1 MRSEPTMPNPASSP
15 RWLSIIGIG
24 EDGVEGLSRGARD
37 LIANAEIVFGHA
49 RHLSLARPL
58 INGQSKPWPSPFS
71 LAVGEVL
78 GMRGRQICVLAS
90 GNPFF
95 YGVGATL
102 AGHVPPE
109 EVWVVPAP
117 SAFSLAAA
125 RLSWAIPETTLL
137 SVHGR
142 AVDRIR
148 PHLHPG
154 AHILA
159 LTSDAEGPATLARLL
174 TEIGFGASNL
184 TVLEALGGERE
195 RVRSVRADAFD
206 IEDVAA
212 LNTLAIDVVAASPD
226 ARIIA
231 YAPGLADNLFENDGQ
246 ITKREVRAIT
256 LSSLAPRRS
265 ELLWD
270 VGAGAGSVAI
280 EWMLAH
286 RSLRAIAIEARP
298 ERAACISR
306 NALAFGVP
314 DLEVVEG
321 EAPDA
326 LAGLEAP
333 DAIFIGGGASTT
345 GVLDACI
352 AALKPG
358 GRLVANAVTLETE
371 SEFIALH
378 ALRGGELTRASI
390 SRADRVGG
398 KTGWRPAL
406 PVTQWVWRKT

>member
-1 MRSEPTMPNPASSP
+1 MMRSEPTMPNPASSP

-154 AHILA
+154 AHMLA
-159 LTSDAEGPATLARLL
+159 L
-174 TEIGFGASNL
+174 
-184 TVLEALGGERE
+184 
-195 RVRSVRADAFD
+195 
-206 IEDVAA
+206 
-212 LNTLAIDVVAASPD
+212 
-226 ARIIA
+226 
-231 YAPGLADNLFENDGQ
+231 
-246 ITKREVRAIT
+246 
-256 LSSLAPRRS
+256 
-265 ELLWD
+265 
-270 VGAGAGSVAI
+270 
-280 EWMLAH
+280 
-286 RSLRAIAIEARP
+286 
-298 ERAACISR
+298 
-306 NALAFGVP
+306 
-314 DLEVVEG
+314 
-321 EAPDA
+321 
-326 LAGLEAP
+326 
-333 DAIFIGGGASTT
+333 
-345 GVLDACI
+345 
-352 AALKPG
+352 
-358 GRLVANAVTLETE
+358 
-371 SEFIALH
+371 
-378 ALRGGELTRASI
+378 
-390 SRADRVGG
+390 
-398 KTGWRPAL
+398 
-406 PVTQWVWRKT
+406 